1 MGLTEEEKGYDID
14 ALKESIKDCRQNKV
28 TYNRIAL
35 DPRSSKEDVITF
47 KDRVN
52 IENEKIR
59 KYERIIAELEEVES

>member
-28 TYNRIAL
+28 TYNRIAF